1 MDYLVSAIVS
11 TYNAERF
18 IKGLLD
24 DLLAQTIGKRLE
36 IIIIDSGSPEY
47 EGDIVREYQKN
58 HSNIK
63 YERTERETV
72 YAAWNRGIK
81 MASGKYI
88 TNANTDDRHRVDA
101 YEVMANYLDEH
112 PEYALVYS
120 DTLVTYKENET
131 FEANSAKA
139 IFKLPEYD
147 HSELIGGYCYIGP
160 MPMWRKSIHDNIGYF
175 DPEFVTSGDYDFW
188 LKASEMYNFKKINQ
202 TLGIY
207 VKRNDSVEHSNK
219 EARLIEDS
227 IIKYKYRSANN
238 NYAKNWSLNKTKEVL
253 ENIEFCSSLQK
264 NGNLDECI
272 RKCDEFL
279 LDVPLDSDFIYLKAT
294 SYYRK
299 NQFTIAVKLFEQI
312 LDTNPTHSLTLNNL
326 AVWYWASGEKTKAI
340 NLMNRCCESDPKN
353 VNARVNLADM
363 YLKVGK
369 PDLAAKWHKEVLY
382 INPSNRE
389 SIEAL
394 RDYYKKKDTILSTYY
409 ADLLTF

>member
-120 DTLVTYKENET
+120 DTLITYKENET

-147 HSELIGGYCYIGP
+147 HSELIGGFYIGP
-160 MPMWRKSIHDNIGYF
+160 MPI
-175 DPEFVTSGDYDFW
+175 
-188 LKASEMYNFKKINQ
+188 
-202 TLGIY
+202 
-207 VKRNDSVEHSNK
+207 
-219 EARLIEDS
+219 
-227 IIKYKYRSANN
+227 
-238 NYAKNWSLNKTKEVL
+238 
-253 ENIEFCSSLQK
+253 
-264 NGNLDECI
+264 
-272 RKCDEFL
+272 
-279 LDVPLDSDFIYLKAT
+279 
-294 SYYRK
+294 
-299 NQFTIAVKLFEQI
+299 
-312 LDTNPTHSLTLNNL
+312 
-326 AVWYWASGEKTKAI
+326 
-340 NLMNRCCESDPKN
+340 
-353 VNARVNLADM
+353 
-363 YLKVGK
+363 
-369 PDLAAKWHKEVLY
+369 
-382 INPSNRE
+382 
-389 SIEAL
+389 
-394 RDYYKKKDTILSTYY
+394 
-409 ADLLTF
+409 